1 MKRLLL
7 LLFVSSV
14 TVSVVADD
22 YSGTL
27 PVVFIDT
34 KDGQPIDSKSEYVE
48 ATFYLDALGID
59 GIESL
64 GDKEHALSLQIRGRG
79 NYTWQSFDKKPYRLK
94 FDKKQSILGMKKNKH
109 FALLAHA
116 DDEMGFL
123 RNAVGFEI
131 GRKMGFRFTPE
142 QHPVEAVLN
151 GQYIGLY
158 FLTETIRV
166 DENRLDITEQ
176 LDEETDADKIKS
188 GWLVELDNYDDDS
201 QIRYDVSN
209 YNLNFFKVTYHTP
222 EVLSDVQYN
231 WLHDEFER
239 ILNTIYDTDK
249 TEPKWEQY
257 IDIDGLA
264 RFYIVIE
271 VIDHLEAF
279 LGSCYLYKDK
289 ADDKWMFGPLWDLGH
304 AFDEGHPQN
313 KFIYESTW
321 FPPSI
326 IDEIVKFPKFQDKI
340 REHWP
345 DFYQNIYPSLHR
357 FIDDY
362 SRSISLAAK
371 QNYQVWPQYGN
382 EDVMARAEKVKSMLD
397 NKVAFLQSQWSQQ
410 EVGIIDIDASSNRSA
425 SEELYDLSGQK
436 QSAKPNKPG
445 IYILRTKSKNGMVR
459 SRKVIY

>member
-1 MKRLLL
+1 M
-7 LLFVSSV
+7 
-14 TVSVVADD
+14 
-22 YSGTL
+22 
-27 PVVFIDT
+27 
-34 KDGQPIDSKSEYVE
+34 
-48 ATFYLDALGID
+48 
-59 GIESL
+59 
-64 GDKEHALSLQIRGRG
+64 
-79 NYTWQSFDKKPYRLK
+79 
-94 FDKKQSILGMKKNKH
+94 
-109 FALLAHA
+109 
-116 DDEMGFL
+116 
-123 RNAVGFEI
+123 
-131 GRKMGFRFTPE
+131 
-142 QHPVEAVLN
+142 
-151 GQYIGLY
+151 
-158 FLTETIRV
+158 
-166 DENRLDITEQ
+166 
-176 LDEETDADKIKS
+176 
-188 GWLVELDNYDDDS
+188 
-201 QIRYDVSN
+201 
-209 YNLNFFKVTYHTP
+209 
-222 EVLSDVQYN
+222 
-231 WLHDEFER
+231 
-239 ILNTIYDTDK
+239 
-249 TEPKWEQY
+249 
-257 IDIDGLA
+257 A